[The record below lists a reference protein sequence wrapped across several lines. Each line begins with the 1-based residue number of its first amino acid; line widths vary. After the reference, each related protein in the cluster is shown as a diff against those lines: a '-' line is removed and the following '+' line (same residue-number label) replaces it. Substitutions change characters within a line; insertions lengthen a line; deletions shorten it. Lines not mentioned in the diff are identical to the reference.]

1 MLSYRKG
8 FSEVGQPCETLVCT
22 VSLLCGELFGNY
34 CNAALH
40 NMFIA
45 QATEGD
51 RHAQRVEQLEGE
63 KQRIEYELR
72 FSQRALAD
80 ASATSREKCV
90 ISHVPSSMELASALS
105 ETGGLPRLRAG
116 IDFGAEGSKIA
127 AGHIAEG
134 LLQND
139 SGVGNRT
146 WDTKSKYPAPVFQLE
161 GERNLEPVSNLFCC
175 GSSTAGSCSEIAGAF
190 EADDE
195 ATMTMSSEGDI
206 AGDNNVAAH
215 T

>member
-1 MLSYRKG
+1 LLTLLSHHKD
-8 FSEVGQPCETLVCT
+8 FSEVGQPCDTLVCT
-22 VSLLCGELFGNY
+22 ISLLCGELFGNY

-161 GERNLEPVSNLFCC
+161 GERNLEPVSNLFSC
-175 GSSTAGSCSEIAGAF
+175 GSSTVGSCSEIASAF
-190 EADDE
+190 EADGE
-195 ATMTMSSEGDI
+195 ATMTMS
-206 AGDNNVAAH
+206 
-215 T
+215 